1 MINSLMATWAK
12 VFRGGTLQ
20 PRILLLAVFAAGGGT
35 AVAQESLPA
44 VRTVAATSAMPW
56 MDRSLPPDRRAQS
69 VLAQMTLEE
78 KIRLLHG
85 SLGFVDIGE
94 TRRADPGALGGDG
107 FVPGIERLGIPPLQ
121 LIGAGVGVTNM
132 GRRRNGEAT
141 AMPSSVALAASW
153 DTDAAQKYGAVIGQ
167 ETREKGFNVSLGGG
181 VDIAREATNGRNFE
195 YHGEDPLLAGK
206 MVASE
211 IRAIQ
216 AQGVI
221 ATVKHYAANYQ
232 ETDRFGLNALIDERT
247 LHEVDLLPFEIA
259 VREGGVGAVMC
270 AYNKING
277 DYACENSYLLNDVL
291 RQQWGFKGW
300 VLSDWGA
307 THSTV
312 RAANAGLDQEFYEN
326 QYFSE
331 ALASA
336 VHAGQVSMGR
346 IDSMAL
352 RILRTMFAVGIIDR
366 SAKVEPS
373 DTRAHARVAQE
384 VAEQGAVLLKNSAG
398 TLPLDASA
406 LKSIAIIGGRAN
418 LGVMSGGGSARVDP
432 VGGSATG
439 DSTVAATDKLA
450 FWRTRIW
457 VPSSPLKAIQERA
470 PLARISYDDGSDLSS
485 AARLAATSQVVILFV
500 TQYATE
506 GTDLPDLH
514 LPDNQDELVSRV
526 TAANPNTVVVM
537 ETGGAVLVP
546 WADNVRAILEVW
558 YPGQRGGDAVADL
571 LFGLANPSG
580 KLPLTF
586 PRRESDLPRSTAF
599 GYRFTEM
606 GLNEDVRSVTASYAE
621 GASVGYRWFQSK
633 GRTPAFAFGYGL
645 SYTQFRYTKLALRQ
659 AKELSASFDLTNT
672 GPREGMEI
680 VQLYVRLP
688 ANAQSAGLRLAGWS
702 KVRLKPGETRRVTI
716 EVEPRMLM
724 IWDVA
729 RKAWARQAGAYAVLV
744 GSSSDRILLRD
755 QVELSAIG
763 ARAP

>member
-1 MINSLMATWAK
+1 MIDFHTATGMSAFRRYALEALIICLS
-12 VFRGGTLQ
+12 VFVSCW
-20 PRILLLAVFAAGGGT
+20 PVAAQERLPAARAMNPAT
-35 AVAQESLPA
+35 AV
-44 VRTVAATSAMPW
+44 PW
-56 MDRSLPPDRRAQS
+56 MDRSLSPDRRAAL
-69 VLAQMTLEE
+69 VLSQMTLEE

-132 GRRRNGEAT
+132 GRRHNGEAT
-141 AMPSSVALAASW
+141 AMPSSLALTASW
-153 DTDAAQKYGAVIGQ
+153 DADAAQLYGATIGR
-167 ETREKGFNVSLGGG
+167 ETRNKGFNVSLGGG

-211 IRAIQ
+211 IRGIQ

-232 ETDRFGLNALIDERT
+232 ETDRFGLNALIDERS

-270 AYNKING
+270 AYNKVNG
-277 DYACENSYLLNDVL
+277 DYACENSYLLDEVL
-291 RQQWGFKGW
+291 RKQWGFQGW

-312 RAANAGLDQEFYEN
+312 RAANAGLDQEFYESR
-326 QYFSE
+326 YFSD
-331 ALASA
+331 ALTSA
-336 VHAGQVSMGR
+336 VQAGQVSMGR
-346 IDSMAL
+346 VDSMAL
-352 RILRTMFAVGIIDR
+352 RILRTMFAVGVIDNP
-366 SAKVEPS
+366 AKVEPS
-373 DTRAHARVAQE
+373 DTQAHARIAQE
-384 VAEQGAVLLKNSAG
+384 VAEQGAVLLKNTAG
-398 TLPLDASA
+398 ALPLDAST
-406 LKSIAIIGGRAN
+406 LKSIAVIGGRAN
-418 LGVMSGGGSARVDP
+418 LGVLSGGGSARVDP
-432 VGGSATG
+432 VGGNAIG
-439 DSTVAATDKLA
+439 ASTLTATDKLA
-450 FWRTRIW
+450 FWRTRVW
-457 VPSSPLKAIQERA
+457 VPSSPLRAIQAQA
-470 PLARISYDDGSDLSS
+470 PHARISYDDGSDLPR
-485 AARLAATSQVVILFV
+485 AARVAATSQLVILFI

-514 LPDNQDELVSRV
+514 VPDSQDELVRRV

-537 ETGGAVLVP
+537 ETGGAVLIP
-546 WADNVRAILEVW
+546 WADSVRAILEVW

-571 LFGLANPSG
+571 LFGVANPSG
-580 KLPLTF
+580 KLPITF

-606 GLNEDVRSVTASYAE
+606 GLNEAARSVTARYAE
-621 GASVGYRWFQSK
+621 GGSVGYRWFQSQ

-645 SYTQFRYTKLALRQ
+645 SYTQFRYAKLALGRS
-659 AKELSASFDLTNT
+659 KDVNASFDLTNT
-672 GPREGMEI
+672 GSREGAEI
-680 VQLYVRLP
+680 AQVYVRIPGNDP
-688 ANAQSAGLRLAGWS
+688 ADSLRLAGWS

-716 EVEPRMLM
+716 SLEPRMLM

-729 RKAWARQAGAYAVLV
+729 RKAWARQAGEYAILV
-744 GSSSDRILLRD
+744 GSSSADIILRD
-755 QVELSAIG
+755 QVELSAMD